1 MKVKIKKN
9 DQVQVIAGRDRGAS
23 GKVLRVLPAKGSAIV
38 EGVNII
44 KRHTRPNPQ
53 KGIQGG
59 VVEKEAP
66 IQLCKVKL
74 ICPETGQPSRVGRTR
89 LEDGTG
95 ARVVKRSGATLA

>member
-23 GKVLRVLPAKGSAIV
+23 GKVLRVFPAKNAAIV

-66 IQLCKVKL
+66 ILLSKIKL
-74 ICPETGQPSRVGRTR
+74 ICPETGQPSRVGRKR